1 MRFVQFLFFKHALE
15 RCLPGFLLNSS
26 TIAIPVSLIQMG
38 IFQSQRQAPGGCVG
52 ATLCGRLGQALRS
65 DAYVGFRE
73 GPLTLVNIAEVS
85 G

>member
-1 MRFVQFLFFKHALE
+1 MGNTLLHCIRRE
-15 RCLPGFLLNSS
+15 LPVAG
-26 TIAIPVSLIQMG
+26 PVG
-38 IFQSQRQAPGGCVG
+38 
-52 ATLCGRLGQALRS
+52 GRLGQALRS

>member
-1 MRFVQFLFFKHALE
+1 MFFKHALE

-52 ATLCGRLGQALRS
+52 ATLCGRLGQALKS
-65 DAYVGFRE
+65 DTYGDFRL
-73 GPLTLVNIAEVS
+73 GQLTQVNIVAVS